1 MLTDFKKYIGLN
13 LIGHKLRFKCDC
25 LVPFDTV
32 GTIRDFEVRSNELI
46 FKVEMPNGKLIDISE
61 NHPKLKVEPA

>member
-13 LIGHKLRFKCDC
+13 LIGRKLRFKCDC
-25 LVPFDTV
+25 LMSFDTV
-32 GTIRDFEVRSNELI
+32 GTIRDFEVRGNELI
-46 FKVEMPNGKLIDISE
+46 FKVEVEGGKFIDISE